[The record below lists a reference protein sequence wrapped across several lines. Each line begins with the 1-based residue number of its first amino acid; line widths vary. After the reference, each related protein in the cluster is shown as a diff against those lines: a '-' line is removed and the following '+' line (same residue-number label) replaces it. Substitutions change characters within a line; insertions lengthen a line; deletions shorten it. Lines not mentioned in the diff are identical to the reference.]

1 MRFNAQE
8 LWPSVQHFAKLS
20 FNVCMYTHSN
30 THTYIHMSFGLLLQ
44 RDCMCICAS
53 NVCLCVCVCAC
64 VCMWATKLKV
74 CFSQRWGQ
82 NCTLP
87 PSPLPVGQKRQVV
100 CVVRIWLCECVCVCV
115 CACMYIWCVCVCVS
129 VWLDKVLGYFLLF
142 NCFSCCCH
150 SRVTAE
156 LREKLSAL
164 LLPIPP
170 PVFRSVNPARC
181 CSVVVLLLFVVFVV
195 VAEPIVI
202 DFRRDFASCCVSC
215 T

>member
-1 MRFNAQE
+1 
-8 LWPSVQHFAKLS
+8 
-20 FNVCMYTHSN
+20 MYV
-30 THTYIHMSFGLLLQ
+30 YVL
-44 RDCMCICAS
+44 
-53 NVCLCVCVCAC
+53 VCV
-64 VCMWATKLKV
+64 
-74 CFSQRWGQ
+74 
-82 NCTLP
+82 
-87 PSPLPVGQKRQVV
+87 
-100 CVVRIWLCECVCVCV
+100 
-115 CACMYIWCVCVCVS
+115 YDVCVCVS

-181 CSVVVLLLFVVFVV
+181 CSVVVILLFIVVVVV